1 MQPVSAIQ
9 HVTSEDFDR
18 EVLGSPVPVLVDF
31 YASWCGPCRVLAP
44 ALERVAARYAGR
56 LKVLKVDVDS
66 EPWLASRYGV
76 SGVPSL
82 FFFAGGEVKESIVG
96 LPPPQTLATAIERLV
111 SGSEAPAAGAGG
123 NR

>member
-1 MQPVSAIQ
+1 MHPVSTIQ
-9 HVTSEDFDR
+9 HVTSADFDR
-18 EVLGSPVPVLVDF
+18 EVGGSSIPVLVDF

-44 ALERVAARYAGR
+44 VLERVAARYAGR

-76 SGVPSL
+76 SGVPTL
-82 FFFAGGEVKESIVG
+82 FFFAGGEVKESFVG
-96 LPPPQTLATAIERLV
+96 LPPPQSLASAIERLL
-111 SGSEAPAAGAGG
+111 SESEAPAAGAGG